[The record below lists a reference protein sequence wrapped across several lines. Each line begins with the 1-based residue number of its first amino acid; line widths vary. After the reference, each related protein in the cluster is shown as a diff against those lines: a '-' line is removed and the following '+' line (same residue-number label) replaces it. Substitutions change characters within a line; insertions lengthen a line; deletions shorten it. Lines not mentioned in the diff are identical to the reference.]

1 VYSTIKKRLTTK
13 ERIPLADISSTLKK
27 KNHNKTNFL
36 NLNYGTTTPFSFE
49 METTKKV
56 NSIR

>member
-27 KNHNKTNFL
+27 KNQKKKKFL

-49 METTKKV
+49 MDTTKKV